1 MAGQWAASK
10 RTAGINQ
17 SFATLYSVHPS
28 CPWGKVCRAST
39 VYRQSTHACIDVYDL
54 SIVQFLHGRY
64 LFVFACTSGSIWL
77 LVFVLILGVYD
88 LVLKTGLAY
97 TAAFSLLQTIC
108 TERLQPVNAFGY
120 SLIQGITEQLS
131 GMHVDFHENV
141 LGYSSVKRIK
151 SSSHFVEKEDRSIVS
166 TQGEQ
171 GTSLLEVQ
179 C

>member
-1 MAGQWAASK
+1 LG
-10 RTAGINQ
+10 
-17 SFATLYSVHPS
+17 
-28 CPWGKVCRAST
+28 
-39 VYRQSTHACIDVYDL
+39 
-54 SIVQFLHGRY
+54 
-64 LFVFACTSGSIWL
+64 
-77 LVFVLILGVYD
+77 LGVYD
-88 LVLKTGLAY
+88 FGVETGLGY
-97 TAAFSLLQTIC
+97 TTAFTMLQTIC

-131 GMHVDFHENV
+131 GMHLDIHENV

-151 SSSHFVEKEDRSIVS
+151 SSSHSVEKEDRSIVS